1 MADATHDD
9 ERGLPWGW
17 AQAVDK
23 GGRVYFY
30 SVWRRGRD
38 TTWQRPTRPNMPF
51 SLREVAA
58 LVALVTGL
66 ILSGHRWQLHGVHV
80 THESDD
86 NIPHVVQSWSFAGG
100 ELLSQSFWRRF
111 GRPRG
116 LSLLSET
123 VHHMPQQKDMDT
135 LQQTVL
141 RSAMRRNGYIHLP
154 NLLGDVSSL
163 ALIVDD
169 LEREGLPAQFMLL
182 FDEVWEAV
190 HSVDTTLA
198 PLFGLQNIQDFYVF
212 NVRPGAA
219 GWPIHRDRSGGESD
233 GFSATTS
240 LPLYTTVWMALTD
253 ASTRTSCI
261 YCIPAHAD
269 INYASQGSEDVASVI
284 LASSHQHVT
293 ALPVLQGGVLA
304 WSHRLLHWGSASPLE
319 APAARKALAFTMA
332 DPEFEPPSIISTGTS
347 APPFEARMALIAYSL
362 ICYHHSQPVPT
373 HIVPVVLDVLK
384 RHEFNH
390 HLTSSAMDAACG
402 GEGFNENLRLAQES
416 AAGL

>member
-253 ASTRTSCI
+253 AT
-261 YCIPAHAD
+261 
-269 INYASQGSEDVASVI
+269 
-284 LASSHQHVT
+284 
-293 ALPVLQGGVLA
+293 
-304 WSHRLLHWGSASPLE
+304 
-319 APAARKALAFTMA
+319 
-332 DPEFEPPSIISTGTS
+332 
-347 APPFEARMALIAYSL
+347 
-362 ICYHHSQPVPT
+362 
-373 HIVPVVLDVLK
+373 
-384 RHEFNH
+384 
-390 HLTSSAMDAACG
+390 
-402 GEGFNENLRLAQES
+402 
-416 AAGL
+416 